1 MGTAMQTKVKISIVL
16 ATAAVGFATVMV
28 VLAPSDQDEEKII
41 TLGAALSAS
50 GRYEVSGNDTYN
62 GYELAV
68 DRINQAGGVRVD
80 GEKYIL
86 KIESYDDKSDPTR
99 GNRLAERLII
109 EDGIRFM
116 LGPYS
121 SEMTKAVAGVTE
133 HYKIPLVE
141 AEGAAP

>member
-1 MGTAMQTKVKISIVL
+1 MGAATQMKGKISIVL
-16 ATAAVGFATVMV
+16 ATAAVGFATVMAL
-28 VLAPSDQDEEKII
+28 LAPSDQDEEKVI

-50 GRYEVSGNDTYN
+50 GRYKVSGNNTYN

-86 KIESYDDKSDPTR
+86 KIESYDDKSDPAR

-141 AEGAAP
+141 